1 MGIERGVVSCLY
13 EIAIIICN
21 FPLRIQ
27 LENKILTRVLM
38 RERPVTPVKPL
49 VVWFTN
55 DLAVCPK

>member
-1 MGIERGVVSCLY
+1 MVNGLPNLY

-49 VVWFTN
+49 KIGRAHV
-55 DLAVCPK
+55 

>member
-1 MGIERGVVSCLY
+1 MVNGLPNLY

-49 VVWFTN
+49 VVWF
-55 DLAVCPK
+55 LL